1 MIPLRYAP
9 ITIELELTANASD
22 CIISLNDA
30 ALTIASGG
38 LPYSNSWQIEN
49 PVVRC
54 DICTLDNSL
63 QNEYAQLLLS
73 GKSLPINYSS
83 YVNQMQTITGTSPAI
98 NITRALSRL
107 KSVFVTFDQVNTM
120 APTSTGANGHIAVW
134 KKSWNDF
141 HHPMTYQTGSM
152 YNSLY
157 EMEYQLQVGSKLFP
171 DFPMRSLQEQFYQL
185 RKCMGTESSNFHSLD
200 ITPKQYRNHTH
211 IIAFDTEKNL
221 GSAFTGLNI
230 KQGSLINLK
239 MRAVGAAVI
248 SSVVADTVYVT
259 LHFDSILSIRDSGV
273 EIFE

>member
-1 MIPLRYAP
+1 MSSFSSYFQSVYQGSSKTVSFKPLSGLLNCGKLIPLRYAP
-9 ITIELELTANASD
+9 ITIELELTANATD
-22 CIISLNDA
+22 CIISVDDL
-30 ALTIASGG
+30 ALGPSGM
-38 LPYSNSWQIEN
+38 PSSISWQIEN

-107 KSVFVTFDQVNTM
+107 KSVFVTFDQVNSM
-120 APTSTGANGHIAVW
+120 APSITGANGHLAVW

-152 YNSLY
+152 YNSQY

-185 RKCMGTESSNFHSLD
+185 RKCMGTESSNKVS
-200 ITPKQYRNHTH
+200 
-211 IIAFDTEKNL
+211 
-221 GSAFTGLNI
+221 
-230 KQGSLINLK
+230 
-239 MRAVGAAVI
+239 
-248 SSVVADTVYVT
+248 
-259 LHFDSILSIRDSGV
+259 
-273 EIFE
+273 